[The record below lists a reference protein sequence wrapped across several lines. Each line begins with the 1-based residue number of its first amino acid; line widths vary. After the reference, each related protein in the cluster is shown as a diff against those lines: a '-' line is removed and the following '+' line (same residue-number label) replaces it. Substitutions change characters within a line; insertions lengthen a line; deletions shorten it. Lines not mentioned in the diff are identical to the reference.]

1 MDLQDL
7 DRSIGDLT
15 AALGDSTRRGIYL
28 AIRESTT
35 PLTAPEIAA
44 RFNIHPNVARHHLDR
59 LKKDGFLE
67 PATTPRAKTSGAG
80 RPAKAYQATNK
91 QVDLK
96 FPTRTPNLLAELLIK
111 IINEMNASHP
121 VAEIAAAVGEEFG
134 KDLAERFA
142 PEDGDSRGE
151 AMLAV
156 AKAMGSI
163 GFGSEAVGTTILT
176 NHCPFGDVASSNPAI
191 ICSLDQ
197 GIVRGLFG
205 VMQAEADPQL
215 TPDAAHANCVTTTVS
230 IKLSSGRKVSPN

>member
-1 MDLQDL
+1 VDLDDL

-15 AALGDSTRRGIYL
+15 AALGDPTRRGIYL
-28 AIRESTT
+28 AIRESAS
-35 PLTAPEIAA
+35 PVTAPEIAA

-67 PATTPRAKTSGAG
+67 PVTTPRPKTSGAG
-80 RPAKAYQATNK
+80 RPARGYRSTNK

-111 IINEMNASHP
+111 IINELDGSHP
-121 VAEIAAAVGEEFG
+121 VAEIAAAVGEDFG
-134 KDLAERFA
+134 RELAARFA
-142 PEDGDSRGE
+142 PEDAESKNE
-151 AMLAV
+151 AMMAV

-176 NHCPFGDVASSNPAI
+176 SHCPFGDVASSNPAI

-205 VMQAEADPQL
+205 VMNSKADPVL
-215 TPDAAHANCVTTTVS
+215 TPDAAHANCVTTTVD
-230 IKLSSGRKVSPN
+230 IQLSGTRS

>member
-1 MDLQDL
+1 MNFDDL

-15 AALGDSTRRGIYL
+15 ASLGDSTRRGIYL
-28 AIRESTT
+28 TIRESAN
-35 PLTAPEIAA
+35 PVTAPEIAA

-59 LKKDGFLE
+59 LKKDGYLRSE
-67 PATTPRAKTSGAG
+67 TSPRPKSPGAG
-80 RPAKAYQATNK
+80 RPARGYRSTNK

-111 IINEMNASHP
+111 IINEMDGTHS
-121 VAEIAAAVGEEFG
+121 VAEIAAAVGEDFG
-134 KDLAERFA
+134 KELASRFA
-142 PEDGDSRGE
+142 PEDAESRDE
-151 AMLAV
+151 AMMAV

-176 NHCPFGDVASSNPAI
+176 SHCPFGDAASSNPAI

-205 VMQAEADPQL
+205 VMNAEADPVL
-215 TPDAAHANCVTTTVS
+215 TPDAAHANCVTTTVD
-230 IKLSSGRKVSPN
+230 IQLSGTRS